1 MTTIAEKMKS
11 YSITNNTL
19 NTADLLAALTNEA
32 TGAEI
37 MNALPLP
44 DIYYLSE
51 MDYMDLLKI
60 PGVGEKMASRIFAA
74 VELGK
79 RIAESQSKQYMR
91 DCCDLENVANYLM
104 NKMRYYT
111 QETVIALYLNSK
123 NRLIAE
129 KTVNVGSNTQS
140 ILDIKSILKYAIQYN
155 SVALIIAHNHP
166 SGDPSPSTEDIHVTR
181 KLDDAC
187 KAIDVTLHDHIIVGD
202 NCFVSFCEKG
212 YI

>member
-1 MTTIAEKMKS
+1 MNTIAEKMKS

-60 PGVGEKMASRIFAA
+60 PGVGEKMAARIFAA

-140 ILDIKSILKYAIQYN
+140 TLDIKSILKYAIQYN

-166 SGDPSPSTEDIHVTR
+166 SGDPSPSTEDIRVTR

-187 KAIDVTLHDHIIVGD
+187 KAIEVTLHDHIIVGD
-202 NCFVSFCEKG
+202 NCFLSFCEKG

>member
-1 MTTIAEKMKS
+1 
-11 YSITNNTL
+11 
-19 NTADLLAALTNEA
+19 
-32 TGAEI
+32 
-37 MNALPLP
+37 
-44 DIYYLSE
+44 
-51 MDYMDLLKI
+51 
-60 PGVGEKMASRIFAA
+60 
-74 VELGK
+74 
-79 RIAESQSKQYMR
+79 MR

-202 NCFVSFCEKG
+202 NCFLSFCEKG